1 MPAVANEPVRWRTW
15 TSSAMLSM
23 AIGRRATIETDGE
36 AQGAGE
42 GAKRSHGCET
52 RSALVY

>member
-23 AIGRRATIETDGE
+23 AIGSRAMIETDRE
-36 AQGAGE
+36 PQGAGD
-42 GAKRSHGCET
+42 
-52 RSALVY
+52 